1 MAIDYNVQLNS
12 IVSNLTVAASP
23 LAGRCLG
30 IQPGHDT
37 SPRDSA
43 AEAFPHVCRGTAA
56 LQVRQHNGRL
66 FRGHPPKSHPE
77 DIRRQG
83 QWHHRWP
90 PSESRRVCSY
100 SAEEVLT
107 LFHMSYSVHLD
118 IRLVLDSK
126 VTLDCAWWCFF
137 FFPLSD

>member
-90 PSESRRVCSY
+90 PAESRRVCSY

-107 LFHMSYSVHLD
+107 LFHIFCPLRYKTGFGFKGHFGLCMMMFF
-118 IRLVLDSK
+118 
-126 VTLDCAWWCFF
+126 FF